1 MLAEVQNKRQSE
13 LEEVILQLSL
23 KLLQEEGIRHSA
35 LRLLE
40 IYKGDFRHSYSN
52 FFPMILEISK
62 TSNEYSLESL
72 SENMESIR
80 QYIEKDHILGNDE
93 FKEIHDQIYKLCDH
107 LNLEI
112 GRWNYYSQYEQKIDD
127 ITSKTL
133 ATTKDLQKAEEKLKA
148 ASEQAGSIQTELIA
162 VLSVFAAIVIT
173 FSGGFSIFGNI
184 MASIGEA
191 KHYEMVVLT
200 AIICS
205 LALFDTI
212 FLLMYLV
219 SKIIDRNIY
228 AKCQTEDC
236 SCENIRCSGITKIR
250 RRLPYVFYFNAIGL
264 FGILIDCIVWYL
276 DVKGKLF

>member
-13 LEEVILQLSL
+13 LEEVILQMSL
-23 KLLQEEGIRHSA
+23 ELLQEEEIRHSA
-35 LRLLE
+35 LKLLE

-62 TSNEYSLESL
+62 TSNEYNLESL
-72 SENMESIR
+72 SENMESLR
-80 QYIEKDHILGNDE
+80 QYIETDHIRGHDE

-133 ATTKDLQKAEEKLKA
+133 ATTKDLQEAEEKLKA

-191 KHYEMVVLT
+191 KQYEMVVLT

-219 SKIIDRNIY
+219 SKIINRNIY
-228 AKCQTEDC
+228 ARCRTEDC
-236 SCENIRCSGITKIR
+236 SCENSRCNGITKIR

-264 FGILIDCIVWYL
+264 VY
-276 DVKGKLF
+276 